1 MPAIAGMFLAS
12 EVGLV
17 DPGCCP
23 LTDLSAPGLPFF
35 HISSADYLR
44 RRLEAFLLAFRL
56 AGRFFALR
64 LAFFL
69 ALRLVL
75 RFAFFLALRL
85 VLRLAFF
92 LALRLVLRFAFFLA
106 LRLVLRLAFF
116 LALRLVLRFAFFLAL
131 RLVLRLAFFFTLRL
145 AFFLALRLVFL
156 FVLRL
161 LAFLFV
167 ARRLATFRFA
177 FLRVT
182 LRFFATFRL
191 EAFLRD
197 FFLVAILYLRVGYP
211 ALSIYNKTEKS
222 SKSSDAVNIFEIVF
236 FGQNSR

>member
-17 DPGCCP
+17 DSGCCP

-35 HISSADYLR
+35 RVSSADYLR
-44 RRLEAFLLAFRL
+44 PRLEAFHLAFRLAGRLFALRLAFFLALRL

-85 VLRLAFF
+85 VFRL
-92 LALRLVLRFAFFLA
+92 AFFLA
-106 LRLVLRLAFF
+106 LRLVLRLAF
-116 LALRLVLRFAFFLAL
+116 L
-131 RLVLRLAFFFTLRL
+131 FTLRL

-161 LAFLFV
+161 PAFLFV

-236 FGQNSR
+236 FGQNSC

>member
-23 LTDLSAPGLPFF
+23 LIDLSAPGLPFF
-35 HISSADYLR
+35 RVSSADYLR

-92 LALRLVLRFAFFLA
+92 LALRLVLRFAFF
-106 LRLVLRLAFF
+106 
-116 LALRLVLRFAFFLAL
+116 
-131 RLVLRLAFFFTLRL
+131 FTLRL
-145 AFFLALRLVFL
+145 AFFFALRLV
-156 FVLRL
+156 
-161 LAFLFV
+161 FLFV

-182 LRFFATFRL
+182 LRFFTTFRL

-236 FGQNSR
+236 FDRNSR

>member
-17 DPGCCP
+17 DPECCP
-23 LTDLSAPGLPFF
+23 LTDLSAPGLPSFRV
-35 HISSADYLR
+35 SSADYLL

-85 VLRLAFF
+85 AFF
-92 LALRLVLRFAFFLA
+92 LA
-106 LRLVLRLAFF
+106 
-116 LALRLVLRFAFFLAL
+116 
-131 RLVLRLAFFFTLRL
+131 LRLAFFFTLRL

-161 LAFLFV
+161 AAFFFALRFVLRLPAFLFV

-182 LRFFATFRL
+182 LRFFTTFRL

-236 FGQNSR
+236 FG